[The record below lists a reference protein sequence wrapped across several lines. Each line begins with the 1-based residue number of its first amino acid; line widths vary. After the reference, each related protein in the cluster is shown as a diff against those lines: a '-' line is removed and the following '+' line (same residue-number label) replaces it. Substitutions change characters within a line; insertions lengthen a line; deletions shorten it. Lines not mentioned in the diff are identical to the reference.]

1 MYFVLIMK
9 KVQSGQVIEF
19 YSNSCLV
26 KTNFGD
32 FSCLAI
38 KNVVVGDYV
47 ELEIIQDSKQLQGK
61 IKNIKNRSSKLSKFE
76 RNKEKLFASN
86 VSHVGI
92 LVTPSPKTST
102 EFIDKWILKSKL
114 SNIIPFII
122 NNKIDTKSDQSYEK
136 KLDIYKNIN
145 IEIINCSA
153 KYEQNLDQLISFIKN
168 KSILFVGNSGAG

>member
-61 IKNIKNRSSKLSKFE
+61 IRNIKNRSSKLSKE
-76 RNKEKLFASN
+76 RSIFFTNCNFAIAKCRFGRISR
-86 VSHVGI
+86 VFPG
-92 LVTPSPKTST
+92 
-102 EFIDKWILKSKL
+102 
-114 SNIIPFII
+114 PFL
-122 NNKIDTKSDQSYEK
+122 TT
-136 KLDIYKNIN
+136 
-145 IEIINCSA
+145 
-153 KYEQNLDQLISFIKN
+153 F
-168 KSILFVGNSGAG
+168 

>member
-1 MYFVLIMK
+1 MK

-61 IKNIKNRSSKLSKFE
+61 IRNIKNRSSKLSKFE
-76 RNKEKLFASN
+76 RNKET
-86 VSHVGI
+86 VSYTH
-92 LVTPSPKTST
+92 LRAHET
-102 EFIDKWILKSKL
+102 
-114 SNIIPFII
+114 
-122 NNKIDTKSDQSYEK
+122 
-136 KLDIYKNIN
+136 
-145 IEIINCSA
+145 
-153 KYEQNLDQLISFIKN
+153 
-168 KSILFVGNSGAG
+168 